1 MLRLNILM
9 TISANSANHKTLKVT
24 FIEISVD
31 RAGQRIDNFLI
42 THLKGVPKSR
52 IYRLL
57 RKGEVRVNK
66 GRIKADYRLNSGDMV
81 RIPPV
86 RQTKPEE
93 KPLPDNR
100 ILTAVERSVLYE
112 DEGLLVLNKPSGIA
126 VHGGSGIT
134 YGVIEAL
141 RTVRSKTHYLELVHR
156 LDRETSGCL
165 LIAKKRSMLR
175 RLHELFR
182 SGAIDKRYL
191 ALLSGRWQGGT
202 RKVDAAL
209 KKNVLRAGERV
220 VRVDPDGKHSVS
232 VFRPQ
237 RLFSD
242 VSLVEIE
249 LKTGRTHQ
257 IRVHAASIGMPVAG
271 DEKYGDST
279 FNRRM
284 RAQGLRRLFLH
295 AKSVGFTLP
304 DSGQKISVSAAMDS
318 ALSKFLE
325 NYPKFIS

>member
-1 MLRLNILM
+1 MAD
-9 TISANSANHKTLKVT
+9 TENHKLPKVT
-24 FIEISVD
+24 FIEITAD

-66 GRIKADYRLNSGDMV
+66 GRIKAGYRLNAGDMV

-86 RQTKPEE
+86 RQSKPEE
-93 KPLPDNR
+93 KPLPGNR
-100 ILTAVERSVLYE
+100 ILTALERSVLYE

-126 VHGGSGIT
+126 VHGGSGIKQ
-134 YGVIEAL
+134 GVIEAL
-141 RTVRSKTHYLELVHR
+141 RTVRVEAHYLELVHR

-175 RLHELFR
+175 RLHALFR
-182 SGAIDKRYL
+182 GDAVDKRYL
-191 ALLSGRWQGGT
+191 ALLGGRWWGGT
-202 RKVDAAL
+202 RTVSLAL
-209 KKNVLRAGERV
+209 QKNLLRSGERV

-232 VFRPQ
+232 IFRPQ

-271 DEKYGDST
+271 DEKYGYDV

-284 RAQGLRRLFLH
+284 RDRGLRRLFLH
-295 AKSVGFTLP
+295 AKSVAFTLP
-304 DSGQKISVSAAMDS
+304 DTGQTISVSAAMDP
-318 ALSKFLE
+318 ALSEFLE
-325 NYPKFIS
+325 NYDETV

>member
-1 MLRLNILM
+1 M
-9 TISANSANHKTLKVT
+9 ANSENHKTPKVT
-24 FIEISVD
+24 FIEIPLD

-52 IYRLL
+52 IYRLI

-81 RIPPV
+81 RIPPL
-86 RQTKPEE
+86 RQTRPEE
-93 KPLPDNR
+93 KPLPGNR

-126 VHGGSGIT
+126 VHGGSGINH
-134 YGVIEAL
+134 GVIEAL
-141 RTVRSKTHYLELVHR
+141 RIVRSEAHYLELVHR

-182 SGAIDKRYL
+182 SDAIDKRYV
-191 ALLSGRWQGGT
+191 ALLRGRWRGGT
-202 RKVDAAL
+202 RTVNAAL
-209 KKNVLRAGERV
+209 QKNVLRSGERV
-220 VRVDPDGKHSVS
+220 VLVDPDGKRCVS
-232 VFRPQ
+232 IFRPQ

-284 RAQGLRRLFLH
+284 RARGLRRLFLH
-295 AKSVGFTLP
+295 ARSVAFTLP
-304 DSGQKISVSAAMDS
+304 DSGQTISVSATMDP

-325 NYPKFIS
+325 QYDKTI